1 MKKIFLIFCFIAS
14 VSTLFSQNEFEVDRE
29 FGLFTSHNL
38 SGYLKP
44 LTTSISQSLNSGF
57 YTTMNYSGGWSFGL
71 NVSASQMFI
80 PRNQTTYSAETPDL
94 FGNTAVV
101 ETAYYKN
108 GVMYQNQKGYISQ
121 PTIYGGISTPV
132 FASPQNQ
139 FAPDS
144 FYKSVSY
151 MEGNNISTIAGVP
164 AFQLFF
170 GIPTHTQFRFKYFGF
185 SINNAPLTWFALAVN
200 QNLSHYIPVFGK
212 ESPFSFGIGGSY
224 QSISRSQGI
233 DISGWTAALNFGGN
247 FKNGLGFYTALQL
260 EDMSGT
266 ITAQRK
272 ATDANEII
280 NNPYSEVRNGLPL
293 IVNFE
298 TFTNFKALA
307 GVNYRYGIMELNADF
322 AWATQPMVSAGLSL
336 YFIDTKEDIEVFDP
350 IQIPYLIDTVPVI
363 ARKFPIKLRTFKAN
377 HLYRQIIPIEVN
389 IAVLGP
395 GGDSLSKITV
405 EIYRSRQLRALLPF
419 IFFDENSSDMQAK
432 YIQINPNQAS
442 NFNYNELLGK
452 NSLETYYHILNVIG
466 KRLKEHPEA
475 TITLTGCNNNQGK
488 EKNNKNLS
496 TQRAETVKNYL
507 LNVWQIS
514 PDKIKTIGRNLPD
527 KFSNPKDPDGIAENQ
542 RVELSSD
549 TWEIL
554 EPIMI
559 EDVVKKINPADIT
572 VKQTIKS
579 PKPINNYKFNAS
591 TSQGDLS
598 GIDVAVPESDE
609 VKIHIDLNKMHNV
622 NDTLKAYVELE
633 NEDEY
638 VITPVNKIPIEVI
651 EKDISLNL
659 YNLILFDFNSAELGK
674 ANSKITEFINN
685 DLEPD
690 AQVKVIGYTDRIGET
705 DHNAKL
711 STNRANSTSKSLK
724 SKNIEAIGVGENELL
739 YDNDSPEGRFYCRT
753 VQVQVQQKNK

>member
-1 MKKIFLIFCFIAS
+1 MKKFFLVFCFIFS
-14 VSTLFSQNEFEVDRE
+14 VSSLFSQNEFEVDAE
-29 FGLFTSHNL
+29 FGLFTSQNL

-71 NVSASQMFI
+71 NISASQMFI
-80 PRNQTTYSAETPDL
+80 PKDQTTFSAETPDMY
-94 FGNTAVV
+94 GNTGVV

-108 GVMYQNQKGYISQ
+108 GVMYQNQKGYILQ

-151 MEGNNISTIAGVP
+151 MEGNNISTIAGIP
-164 AFQLFF
+164 ALQLFL
-170 GIPTHTQFRFKYFGF
+170 GIPTHTQIRFKYLGY
-185 SINNAPLTWFALAVN
+185 SVNNAPITLFALAVN
-200 QNLSHYIPVFGK
+200 QNLSHYIPVFDK

-224 QSISRSQGI
+224 QSISRNPGI

-247 FKNGLGFYTALQL
+247 FKNGLGFYTALQF

-266 ITAQRK
+266 ITAKRE
-272 ATDANEII
+272 ATNANEII
-280 NNPYSEVRNGLPL
+280 NNPYPEVRNGLPL
-293 IVNFE
+293 IVDFE

-322 AWATQPMVSAGLSL
+322 AWATQPMVTAGLSL

-363 ARKFPIKLRTFKAN
+363 ARNFSLKQPTFKAN
-377 HLYRQIIPIEVN
+377 HLYRQIIPIEAN
-389 IAVLGP
+389 IAVFSP
-395 GGDSLSKITV
+395 DGDSLSRITV

-419 IFFDENSSDMQAK
+419 IFFDENSSEIQSK
-432 YIQINPNQAS
+432 YIQLDPTQAS
-442 NFNYNELLGK
+442 NFNYKELLGK

-466 KRLKEHPEA
+466 KRLREHPEA
-475 TITLTGCNNNQGK
+475 SITLTGCNNNLKK
-488 EKNNKNLS
+488 EKNNKKLS

-507 LNVWQIS
+507 VNVWQIS
-514 PDKIKTIGRNLPD
+514 PDKIKTISRNLPD
-527 KFSNPKDPDGIAENQ
+527 KFSNPKDPDGIVENQ
-542 RVELSSD
+542 RVEISSD

-559 EDVVKKINPADIT
+559 EDVVKRINPSDII
-572 VKQTIKS
+572 VKQNIKS
-579 PKPINNYKFNAS
+579 PKPIKNYKFNAT
-591 TSQGDLS
+591 TSQGDLN
-598 GIDVAVPESDE
+598 GTDIAVPDSAE
-609 VKIHIDLNKMHNV
+609 VKIHIDVNKIHNL
-622 NDTLKAYVELE
+622 NDTLKAYVEVE

-638 VITPVNKIPIEVI
+638 VITPVNKVPIEVI
-651 EKDISLNL
+651 EKDISLNF
-659 YNLILFDFNSAELGK
+659 YNLILFDFNSAELGS
-674 ANSKITEFINN
+674 ANSRIAEFINN
-685 DLEPD
+685 DLEQD
-690 AQVKVIGYTDRIGET
+690 AQVKVIGYTDRMGET

-711 STNRANSTSKSLK
+711 STNRANSTSKALK
-724 SKNIEAIGVGENELL
+724 AKNIEAVGVGENDLL
-739 YDNDSPEGRFYCRT
+739 YDNSSPEGRFYCRT

>member
-1 MKKIFLIFCFIAS
+1 
-14 VSTLFSQNEFEVDRE
+14 
-29 FGLFTSHNL
+29 
-38 SGYLKP
+38 
-44 LTTSISQSLNSGF
+44 
-57 YTTMNYSGGWSFGL
+57 
-71 NVSASQMFI
+71 
-80 PRNQTTYSAETPDL
+80 
-94 FGNTAVV
+94 
-101 ETAYYKN
+101 
-108 GVMYQNQKGYISQ
+108 
-121 PTIYGGISTPV
+121 
-132 FASPQNQ
+132 
-139 FAPDS
+139 
-144 FYKSVSY
+144 
-151 MEGNNISTIAGVP
+151 
-164 AFQLFF
+164 
-170 GIPTHTQFRFKYFGF
+170 
-185 SINNAPLTWFALAVN
+185 
-200 QNLSHYIPVFGK
+200 
-212 ESPFSFGIGGSY
+212 
-224 QSISRSQGI
+224 
-233 DISGWTAALNFGGN
+233 
-247 FKNGLGFYTALQL
+247 
-260 EDMSGT
+260 
-266 ITAQRK
+266 
-272 ATDANEII
+272 
-280 NNPYSEVRNGLPL
+280 
-293 IVNFE
+293 
-298 TFTNFKALA
+298 
-307 GVNYRYGIMELNADF
+307 
-322 AWATQPMVSAGLSL
+322 
-336 YFIDTKEDIEVFDP
+336 
-350 IQIPYLIDTVPVI
+350 
-363 ARKFPIKLRTFKAN
+363 
-377 HLYRQIIPIEVN
+377 
-389 IAVLGP
+389 
-395 GGDSLSKITV
+395 
-405 EIYRSRQLRALLPF
+405 
-419 IFFDENSSDMQAK
+419 
-432 YIQINPNQAS
+432 
-442 NFNYNELLGK
+442 LLGK

-579 PKPINNYKFNAS
+579 PKPINNYKFNAN

-674 ANSKITEFINN
+674 ANSKIAEFINN